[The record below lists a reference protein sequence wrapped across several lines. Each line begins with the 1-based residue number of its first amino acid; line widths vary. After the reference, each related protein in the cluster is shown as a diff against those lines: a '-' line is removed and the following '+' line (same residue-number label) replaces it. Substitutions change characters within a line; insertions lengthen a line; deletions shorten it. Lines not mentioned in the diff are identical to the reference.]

1 MGTGVRIKVL
11 DGCLMLI
18 RDSREEDR
26 LRHEQTTLAQQQEMK
41 QTSQQVLAM
50 LAWSAAKNKDGRIL
64 DIASSSL

>member
-1 MGTGVRIKVL
+1 
-11 DGCLMLI
+11 MLI